1 MEVYLLMA
9 FIVSYL
15 FLAIYMNSDY
25 IYLYASILA
34 LILYTFQKSI
44 PLCGLMVVVLV
55 CYIIKE
61 RSMLN

>member
-1 MEVYLLMA
+1 MEIYLILA

-15 FLAIYMNSDY
+15 FLAIYMDDNY
-25 IYLYASILA
+25 IYLYASFLA

-55 CYIIKE
+55 YYVIKQ

>member
-1 MEVYLLMA
+1 MDVYLILA

-15 FLAIYMNSDY
+15 FLAIYMDDNY

-34 LILYTFQKSI
+34 SILYVFQKSI

-55 CYIIKE
+55 CYIVKE

>member
-1 MEVYLLMA
+1 MEVYLMMA

-15 FLAIYMNSDY
+15 FLAINMNNDY

-34 LILYTFQKSI
+34 LILYTFKESI

-55 CYIIKE
+55 CYIIKQ